1 MPVSMNEPLSALQR
15 IAEMMCICYPY
26 FTKAAEHPD
35 SMMRLALSLT
45 GLLACCN
52 IARTRKRKPFDSM
65 IGETY
70 EFVTDKM
77 KFVSEQVQYEPLPLA
92 CFHLETELYVC
103 TGYTKIDEPKFSFWS
118 GRGRFD
124 IQ

>member
-1 MPVSMNEPLSALQR
+1 VKENARIQLPVLKAQAPIPYWQILKNFVGSDMTEVYMPVSMNEPLSALQR
-15 IAEMMCICYPY
+15 IAEMMCICYPH

-35 SMMRLALSLT
+35 SMMRLAYSLT

-77 KFVSEQVQYEPLPLA
+77 KFVAE
-92 CFHLETELYVC
+92 
-103 TGYTKIDEPKFSFWS
+103 
-118 GRGRFD
+118 
-124 IQ
+124 

>member
-1 MPVSMNEPLSALQR
+1 
-15 IAEMMCICYPY
+15 MMCICYPY